1 MSESNGDDQGQP
13 RLLPQVRRKRGESD
27 RSAVARTVL
36 HPATNAAHT
45 AQVFSPVMAPME
57 LDLPSLVDELADQC
71 SAVSR
76 GDMTRPEA
84 LLYSQAQSL
93 DAIFHSLVG
102 KASSNLS
109 YNPEKAERLM
119 RLAFKAQ
126 AQSRTTVETL
136 ANLKNPRP
144 VAYVTQ
150 ANIGQNVQVNN
161 GVAREISSEPSR
173 LQEQAHERLDT
184 GTACEGSA
192 VDSHLEALG
201 AVHGTKDDRG

>member
-1 MSESNGDDQGQP
+1 MSARDQDDKHQP

-27 RSAVARTVL
+27 HAAVARTVL
-36 HPATNAAHT
+36 HPATNAAGT
-45 AQVFSPVMAPME
+45 AWVFSPVMAPMA

-71 SAVSR
+71 AAVSR

-102 KASSNLS
+102 KASSKLS

-126 AQSRTTVETL
+126 AQSRTTVEAL
-136 ANLKNPRP
+136 ADMKNPRP

-184 GTACEGSA
+184 GATCAGGA
-192 VDSHLEALG
+192 VDPHLEAVG
-201 AVHGTKDDRG
+201 SKHRPEDTRG

>member
-1 MSESNGDDQGQP
+1 MRESKRDDHNQP
-13 RLLPQVRRKRGESD
+13 RQLPQVRRKRGESD
-27 RSAVARTVL
+27 HAAVARTVL
-36 HPATNAAHT
+36 HPATNAART

-71 SAVSR
+71 SAVSG
-76 GDMTRPEA
+76 GDMARPEA

-102 KASSNLS
+102 KASSNLT

-126 AQSRTTVETL
+126 ALSRTNVEAL
-136 ANLKNPRP
+136 ANMKNPRP

-161 GVAREISSEPSR
+161 GVAREISSQRSR
-173 LQEQAHERLDT
+173 LQEQTNERLDA
-184 GTACEGSA
+184 GAACTGSA
-192 VDSHLEALG
+192 VDPHLEAVG
-201 AVHGTKDDRG
+201 AINRTKDN